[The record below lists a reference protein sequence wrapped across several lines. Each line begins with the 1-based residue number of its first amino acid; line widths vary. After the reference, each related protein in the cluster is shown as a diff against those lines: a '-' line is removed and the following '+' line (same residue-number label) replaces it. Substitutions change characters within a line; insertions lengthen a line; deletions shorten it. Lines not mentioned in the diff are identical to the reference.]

1 MMCLLCRDTSFVNG
15 FCFFNRVSL
24 TMYRPLVSQTLGENV
39 KKNFFP
45 VINISALGEKNFRE
59 KFINNWWPE

>member
-1 MMCLLCRDTSFVNG
+1 
-15 FCFFNRVSL
+15 
-24 TMYRPLVSQTLGENV
+24 MYRPLVSQTLGENV

-59 KFINNWWPE
+59 NSSIIGGRNNLPLWLLYAG

>member
-1 MMCLLCRDTSFVNG
+1 
-15 FCFFNRVSL
+15 
-24 TMYRPLVSQTLGENV
+24 MYRPLVSQTLGENV

-59 KFINNWWPE
+59 KFINKTSIIGGRNNLPPWLLYAG